1 MRGTS
6 RRTSSGNIKLYLGLL
21 DGLPKIGI
29 ANRAGFDQLD
39 RHTKK
44 ALQILLQSKVI
55 VSMLGGTHR
64 LELDKK
70 IEVAGRGVKPAARCR
85 AKQS

>member
-1 MRGTS
+1 
-6 RRTSSGNIKLYLGLL
+6 
-21 DGLPKIGI
+21 
-29 ANRAGFDQLD
+29 
-39 RHTKK
+39 
-44 ALQILLQSKVI
+44 LQSKVI